1 MTPRPSFKQGNE
13 VHESLTYY
21 QEMISFGI
29 LLFAAFFFLRL
40 FTHNKPSM
48 MAIDT
53 MSRSR
58 RETVTP
64 AATGAVMEPCA
75 LLVTEGMFVVIVGE
89 RNGLVTVA
97 VTEELKIDPLV
108 GAAKQRILIITS

>member
-89 RNGLVTVA
+89 RDA
-97 VTEELKIDPLV
+97 VTEELKVDPLL
-108 GAAKQRILIITS
+108 GTAKQRILFLKITV